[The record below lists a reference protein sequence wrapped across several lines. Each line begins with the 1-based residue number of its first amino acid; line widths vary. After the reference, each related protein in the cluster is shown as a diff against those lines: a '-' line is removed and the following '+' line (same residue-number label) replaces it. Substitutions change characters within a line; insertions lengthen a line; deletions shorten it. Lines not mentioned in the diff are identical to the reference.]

1 MVGFSAFAAQKY
13 RAVSKFRTPIHPNTI
28 SYLSWHTFRS
38 CYIPFL
44 SPFNHFEPWHICT
57 QGIFQF
63 SGRLQPK
70 IDSISWQPAMHIPRL
85 MTATATAVRVGLKNT
100 FKNMSSISFWKYIWP
115 IKFCSL
121 ETCLQKLSGHLF
133 LWENTEEMMT
143 WCSKWSGFRGL
154 QGIIRNDRLWPRDYG
169 RARDTRSVAAYITL
183 FNLSSE
189 KVPCLLPEPLFL
201 PKQIH
206 NSEIQLSQGRKT
218 SW

>member
-44 SPFNHFEPWHICT
+44 SPFNHLEPWHICT

-133 LWENTEEMMT
+133 LWEKHWGNDDMMQQVI
-143 WCSKWSGFRGL
+143 WL
-154 QGIIRNDRLWPRDYG
+154 QGTSGDHPQRQIVTPRLWQG
-169 RARDTRSVAAYITL
+169 TWHQECGGLHHSV
-183 FNLSSE
+183 
-189 KVPCLLPEPLFL
+189 
-201 PKQIH
+201 
-206 NSEIQLSQGRKT
+206 
-218 SW
+218 